1 MKEGIR
7 FSGSLLDK
15 NVEKIPLD
23 RLHIILYTLPMDRK
37 EPLQVVFFETENG
50 NQPVRDFILGLTRED
65 RKEIGSDIFT
75 VQKGFPLGLP
85 LVEKLDID
93 LWEIRSHISGGICRI
108 FLLFIGKQWFYCM
121 VLLKNRKRFR

>member
-1 MKEGIR
+1 
-7 FSGSLLDK
+7 
-15 NVEKIPLD
+15 
-23 RLHIILYTLPMDRK
+23 MDRK
-37 EPLQVVFFETENG
+37 EPLKAVFFETESG

-65 RKEIGSDIFT
+65 RKEVGSDIFT

-85 LVEKLDID
+85 LVEKFDID

-108 FLLFIGKQWFYCM
+108 FFSLFTEKRWFYCM